1 MRQLWVRMYTTVTA
15 PPPVIA
21 GLAVSLNGL
30 CLAELSGCGSQL
42 NPTKGTCA
50 DCFNGIIMSLLLWGR
65 ASFPSHSRVLCQ
77 H

>member
-1 MRQLWVRMYTTVTA
+1 MRQLWVSMYTTVTA

-21 GLAVSLNGL
+21 GLAVPLNGL

-42 NPTKGTCA
+42 SPAKGTCA
-50 DCFNGIIMSLLLWGR
+50 DCFSGIIMSLLLWGR
-65 ASFPSHSRVLCQ
+65 AAFPSHSRVLCQ